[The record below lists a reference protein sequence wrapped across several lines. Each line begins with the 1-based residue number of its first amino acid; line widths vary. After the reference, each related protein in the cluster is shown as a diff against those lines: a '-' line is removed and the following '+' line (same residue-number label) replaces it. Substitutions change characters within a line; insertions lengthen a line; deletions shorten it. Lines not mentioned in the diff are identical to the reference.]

1 MGADRWFPGKN
12 KDTKV
17 HLEKYCCDVRQDTSG
32 PQGGKLA
39 EGSEK
44 PALLEVPVL
53 RTALCELAENAGQ

>member
-1 MGADRWFPGKN
+1 MQTDDSLERGPLRD
-12 KDTKV
+12 
-17 HLEKYCCDVRQDTSG
+17 LEKYYCNVRQDTSG
-32 PQGGKLA
+32 PQDGKLA